1 MRLFGLTLLSVRTH
15 SENVP
20 YLLGQMSGLVGQ
32 YCTEYFAHPVIIDN
46 RQIIKKKACSIESIF
61 LHLQTIKNSKVMEDI
76 LAKLEDP

>member
-32 YCTEYFAHPVIIDN
+32 EFIQCFCTIQTHP
-46 RQIIKKKACSIESIF
+46 A
-61 LHLQTIKNSKVMEDI
+61 
-76 LAKLEDP
+76 LEVNEIGFVSPAR